1 MRVLVTGGAG
11 FLGKA
16 LVKKLLSQGHTVR
29 SLSRGDYPELRKLGV
44 GTHQGDLAEYRYVH
58 RAVADCD
65 LVYHV
70 GAKAGAW
77 GSYED
82 YYSANVMGTQNVIE
96 ACRTHGVKYLVNTS
110 SPSVIF
116 GGQDQEGNDES
127 TPYPEKYI
135 AHYPKTK
142 AIAERMVMD
151 ANDDEFKTVS
161 LRPHLIWGPGDTQ
174 LIPRL
179 VAQGKAGKL
188 KFVGSGTKRI
198 DAVYIDNVVD
208 AHILAATKLMH
219 GGKCDG
225 KTYFITNDDP
235 WPFEQ
240 IVNGILKA
248 ADVPPV
254 TKHVPANIAYAAG
267 AALEQIYTLLR
278 KKEEPR
284 MTRFI
289 VRQLATAHW
298 YDITAAKNDLG
309 YSPAV
314 SMEEGLTRLT
324 EWFERQDA
332 RWKK

>member
-1 MRVLVTGGAG
+1 MRVLVTGGGG

-16 LVKKLLSQGHTVR
+16 LVKRLLSQGHTVR

-44 GTHQGDLAEYRYVH
+44 GTHQGDIAEYRYVH

-70 GAKAGAW
+70 AAKAGAW

-82 YYSANVMGTQNVIE
+82 YYAANVMGTQNIIE
-96 ACRTHGVKYLVNTS
+96 ACLAHGVKYLVNTS

-116 GGQDQEGNDES
+116 AGRDQEGNDES
-127 TPYPEKYI
+127 TPYPDTYL

-142 AIAERMVMD
+142 AIAERMVMEAD
-151 ANDDEFKTVS
+151 SERLKTVS

-179 VAQGKAGKL
+179 VSRATQGTL

-198 DAVYIDNVVD
+198 DAVYIDNAVD
-208 AHILAATKLMH
+208 AHILAGTKLMH
-219 GGKCDG
+219 GGNCAG

-240 IVNGILKA
+240 IVNGILIA
-248 ADVPPV
+248 AGVPAV
-254 TKHVPANIAYAAG
+254 TKHVPASVAYAAG
-267 AALEQIYTLLR
+267 AALERIYTLLQ
-278 KKEEPR
+278 KKQEPP

-289 VRQLATAHW
+289 ARQLATAHW
-298 YDITAAKNDLG
+298 YDITNAKNDLG
-309 YSPAV
+309 YIPKITMEQGLNQLARSFKTQNEPA
-314 SMEEGLTRLT
+314 
-324 EWFERQDA
+324 
-332 RWKK
+332 